1 MSQNRPRTI
10 YLFLAFVALTVIAY
24 WQIAF
29 LQNSLKWD
37 MLGCYLPWRYH
48 VGECLQNGVF
58 PFWNP
63 YTHFG
68 YPIHADLRSVW
79 YPETFL
85 IGLTTGYSYLTLHLL
100 FVVHLSLAGLGMYLL
115 STHFTSDWRASF
127 VAGAAYIM
135 CGFFVG
141 HGQEMFGIIAATWI
155 PFVVYYF
162 IRLQQNLD
170 FRDIPRTAI
179 FAFLLVTGGYQAM
192 WAILI
197 YLLAAIFIAGFIR
210 YFRQQQSRKAWHL
223 LWLNVIL
230 AMVTALSLLV
240 IAITFFQVSPHLG
253 RLGGISLE
261 DAWFMPF
268 SPRSAIS
275 FLLPFA
281 TVKDT
286 AWYGTDLS
294 MNNAYAGLIVL
305 IFFILS
311 LFQKRKL
318 LLNIILGFGLL
329 ALLAS
334 FGEFT
339 PVRASLYH
347 YFPLL
352 NLFRHSSFFSYFAV
366 LAIVLSA
373 SVGLGNWLTT
383 QGQFRKHL
391 VWISFILSLII
402 VGLLINSIVQVDLK
416 TFAFFNP
423 VGNFAEWLAASSRH
437 EHVVVHTVLQL
448 IILGAFLFVLFR
460 KKASLWIFIFI
471 FTEMLLAVQ
480 LNIYYTVASAGV
492 KPAELYQNLKQ
503 RPAGFP
509 LPQAGAT
516 VEWHSERNAT
526 FSVLWQNTNIYNK
539 TVSSEGY
546 NSFRLNSFDCLTD
559 SLSLLTTAV
568 QKNEV
573 IYLSD
578 KILPFSYLDSIDPK
592 QYSNILFVEN
602 ADFSNEFA
610 QLHTSPT
617 DSMRIVSFHPGYARA
632 EVQNDSPVV
641 ITLLQAMYPGWTV
654 KVDDKPSDI
663 LVTNKVFIST
673 LLPAGRHMIEFEYK
687 NNAVLAGFVISYF
700 TFLLLISIALYFVL
714 SKQKRIIWMGTL
726 LIIWMIVGALF
737 LHKFHPS
744 YERRKQKAYENAAHE
759 IANAG
764 LENILLN
771 VDDPDLLEASL
782 TKSGYKGQR
791 FYQNLTYDFG
801 LSQWLDI
808 SDSLTG
814 TRIGLLNFCSVEKTE
829 ATKAIL
835 QKWPVLLEDKKISL
849 GNLRVFSSGGQPE
862 GFSSLND
869 FEADYP
875 GWGGSN
881 NRFDDSISASGKHSN
896 KVNSLHP
903 GSLFYQWEVTEAEA
917 NRPFGVFAKARVI
930 GNFEGSSLI
939 ILLRRGAKIMESVS
953 AGSGTYQI
961 DDQKW
966 TNISKYGAFSKGAKA
981 GDQVQVFFWGS
992 KNADFNMDDFFVDIR
1007 FGD

>member
-1 MSQNRPRTI
+1 MPQNRPRTI
-10 YLFLAFVALTVIAY
+10 YLFFAFVALTVIAY

-115 STHFTSDWRASF
+115 STHFTTNWKASF

-155 PFVVYYF
+155 PFVLYYF

-170 FRDIPRTAI
+170 YRDIPRTAI

-210 YFRQQQSRKAWHL
+210 YFRQQQSHKAWHL
-223 LWLNVIL
+223 LKLNAIL
-230 AMVTALSLLV
+230 ALVTALSLSV
-240 IAITFFQVSPHLG
+240 IAVTFFQVSPHIG
-253 RLGGISLE
+253 RLGGISLA

-281 TVKDT
+281 TVKEV
-286 AWYGTDLS
+286 AWYGTDIS

-334 FGEFT
+334 FGEYT
-339 PVRASLYH
+339 PVRAFLFH

-373 SVGLGNWLTT
+373 SAGLGNWLTAP
-383 QGQFRKHL
+383 GQLRKQL
-391 VWISFILSLII
+391 VGISILLSLII
-402 VGLLINSIVQVDLK
+402 AGFLINSLVHVELK
-416 TFAFFNP
+416 SNSFFSP

-437 EHVVVHTVLQL
+437 EHVVIHAVLQL
-448 IILGAFLFVLFR
+448 IILGAFLFVLYR
-460 KKASLWIFIFI
+460 KKASQWIFILI
-471 FTEMLLAVQ
+471 SIEMLLAVQ
-480 LNIYYTVASAGV
+480 LNIYYTVASVGV
-492 KPAELYQNLKQ
+492 KPAELYQSLKQ
-503 RPAGFP
+503 RPDGFP
-509 LPQAGAT
+509 LPQAGAAL
-516 VEWHSERNAT
+516 EWHSEGNAA
-526 FSVLWQNTNIYNK
+526 FSLLWQNTNIYNK

-546 NSFRLNSFDCLTD
+546 NSFRLNRFDCLTD
-559 SLSLLTTAV
+559 SLPHLASAV
-568 QKNEV
+568 QKNEIV
-573 IYLSD
+573 YLSER
-578 KILPFSYLDSIDPK
+578 ILPFSAMDSIDPE
-592 QYSNILFVEN
+592 QYIKTLFVEDS
-602 ADFSNEFA
+602 DFRKEFS
-610 QLHTSPT
+610 QLHISST
-617 DSMRIVSFHPGYARA
+617 DSMRVVSFYPGYARV
-632 EVQNDSPVV
+632 EVQNNSPVAV
-641 ITLLQAMYPGWTV
+641 TLLQAMYPGWTA

-663 LVTNKVFIST
+663 LVANKLFIST
-673 LLPAGRHMIEFEYK
+673 ILPAGRHIVEFEYK
-687 NNAVLAGFVISYF
+687 NRVVLAGFVISYF
-700 TFLLLISIALYFVL
+700 TFLLLISIVLYFAL
-714 SKQKRIIWMGTL
+714 SKQRRIIWTGSILMIW
-726 LIIWMIVGALF
+726 LIAGVLF
-737 LHKFHPS
+737 LNKFHSS
-744 YERRKQKAYENAAHE
+744 YESRKQKAYEKAAHGIVNIGIE
-759 IANAG
+759 S
-764 LENILLN
+764 ILLN
-771 VDDPDLLEASL
+771 VDDSDLMEASFA
-782 TKSGYKGQR
+782 KVGYKGQR
-791 FYQNLTYDFG
+791 FYQNLTYDLG
-801 LSQWLDI
+801 LSHWLDI
-808 SDSLTG
+808 ADSLMD
-814 TRIGLLNFCSVEKTE
+814 TRIGLLNFCSAEKTE
-829 ATKAIL
+829 ALKVIQ
-835 QKWPVLLEDKKISL
+835 QKWPVLLKDKKISF
-849 GNLRVFSSGGQPE
+849 GNLKVFSSGTRPE

-875 GWGGSN
+875 GWRGDTK
-881 NRFDDSISASGKHSN
+881 RLEDSVSASGRHSN
-896 KVNSLHP
+896 KVDSLHP
-903 GSLFYQWEVTEAEA
+903 GSFSYKWKVTEAEA
-917 NRPFGVFAKARVI
+917 NRSFGVSAKARVK

-939 ILLRRGAKIMESVS
+939 IFHRRGTKSIRTFS

-961 DDQKW
+961 NDTKW
-966 TNISKYGAFSKGAKA
+966 TNISKFGAFPKGAKA
-981 GDQVQVFFWGS
+981 GDEVSVFFWGS
-992 KNADFNMDDFFVDIR
+992 KNADFNIDDFFVDVR
-1007 FGD
+1007 FED